1 MASQF
6 RPPVSPKPVR
16 RTASC
21 PLSNPEYDD
30 DAQPLYDD
38 VIHVRQSLQKAPSP
52 LAARPK
58 NMSPVTKRKNSPIYD
73 DIVST
78 KENIAKP
85 LQQVPPAINARPKQH
100 MSPVTERRNSPLPSN
115 TAVPTITE
123 PLKKIPPAV
132 ATKPMSPVTKRKN
145 GPIYYDIVSAENI
158 TKPLQQVPPTVNARP
173 KQYISPVT
181 EQRNSPLPSNTDVPA
196 VTEPS
201 WKIPPAV
208 APKPMSPVTKRKSS
222 PIYDDIV
229 STKYITKSL
238 QKVPSPVTTRPKQ
251 NISPVVEQKV
261 TPDGTALAKESTT
274 KRLQKVPPPV
284 AARPKH
290 KMSPVTERRNSYPL
304 HSDKASAASTVTKP
318 SQKDPFEA
326 FTRLPQHKSPA
337 ITEQSNSSFQYN
349 YIVPNLNRQVVT
361 TFEPSVTAPSKQHS
375 SSNTEEDIPLYD
387 DIVSVMPSPTQKFA
401 PPILLQ
407 SMPSGI
413 KRCNADLLSH
423 KKAS

>member
-6 RPPVSPKPVR
+6 RPPVSPKPAR

-21 PLSNPEYDD
+21 PLSNSEYDDD

-58 NMSPVTKRKNSPIYD
+58 QNMSPVTKRKNSPIYD

-100 MSPVTERRNSPLPSN
+100 MSPVTERRNSPLHN
-115 TAVPTITE
+115 
-123 PLKKIPPAV
+123 
-132 ATKPMSPVTKRKN
+132 
-145 GPIYYDIVSAENI
+145 
-158 TKPLQQVPPTVNARP
+158 
-173 KQYISPVT
+173 
-181 EQRNSPLPSNTDVPA
+181 NTDVPA

-208 APKPMSPVTKRKSS
+208 APKPMSPVTKRKNGPIYYDIVSADNITKPLQQAPPTVNARPKQHISPVTEQRNSPLHSNTDVPAVTEPLWKIPPAVVPKPMSPVTKRKSS

-229 STKYITKSL
+229 STKYITKPL

-251 NISPVVEQKV
+251 NISPVAEQKV

-274 KRLQKVPPPV
+274 MHLQKVPPPV

-290 KMSPVTERRNSYPL
+290 KMSPVTERRNSYSL
-304 HSDKASAASTVTKP
+304 HNDKASAASTVTKP
-318 SQKDPFEA
+318 SQKDPFK
-326 FTRLPQHKSPA
+326 TTLPQHKSPA

-375 SSNTEEDIPLYD
+375 SSTTEEDIPLYD

-401 PPILLQ
+401 PPILSQ

-413 KRCNADLLSH
+413 ERCNVDLLSH